1 MYFRS
6 ALRRAGFCC
15 NTIYLQGWCACA
27 PESMQACAS
36 TREYVHAC
44 IYHVYLKSH
53 TYTDT
58 RPWACARTHTRTH
71 THTHTYTHTHTHTR
85 THAHTHTHTYT
96 HTHSHTHTHTTLHTH
111 IHKRSG
117 CREQT
122 GGFENKVEGGGRRS
136 FLVKMK
142 FYFLRWRCD
151 NVKCVIVTEWHR
163 VMMGKRDIKFWHDID
178 PKTRISAS
186 LKYSQNCQKSPEN
199 MPSASIAN
207 LKKIPLTLANVFM
220 ESEQSV
226 WQLFKKIPPKHCLI
240 HVHSSQN
247 SVPSILQLMLICKD
261 GRKIERSQ
269 KPQ

>member
-1 MYFRS
+1 MSIIYG
-6 ALRRAGFCC
+6 LRNSRKLCQIFDAKEIFC
-15 NTIYLQGWCACA
+15 NGRVVIWTF
-27 PESMQACAS
+27 
-36 TREYVHAC
+36 
-44 IYHVYLKSH
+44 
-53 TYTDT
+53 D
-58 RPWACARTHTRTH
+58 RTHVR
-71 THTHTYTHTHTHTR
+71 
-85 THAHTHTHTYT
+85 TYT

-207 LKKIPLTLANVFM
+207 LKKIPLTLANFFM